1 MMPLRTVMDMALGH
15 QAEGP
20 HPPSH
25 HRSGAHQAWCPVYG
39 DLSAGAGPGPTV
51 GRRRPKRRDD
61 SGLTTL
67 EWLLIVA
74 AVAGLAALA
83 VVLVQSVVDDTAE
96 EVGGS
101 NARLTAARIFIGYI
115 DDKALAETDVEDKAA
130 YTRQNLRFARKCDEV
145 DVLYTDVV
153 GLKSYWIWPGTGGDP
168 GTYTV
173 EQWRKNFIIQ
183 PGEEEP
189 RAGCRLLLN
198 GKEISSCC

>member
-1 MMPLRTVMDMALGH
+1 MPLRTVMDMALGH

-25 HRSGAHQAWCPVYG
+25 HPSGAHQAWCPVYG

-51 GRRRPKRRDD
+51 GRRRPKCRDD

-101 NARLTAARIFIGYI
+101 NARLTAARIATGYI
-115 DDKALAETDVEDKAA
+115 DDLALKETDVLTKAA
-130 YTRQNLRFARKCDEV
+130 YTRQNLRFARKCAGV
-145 DVLYTDVV
+145 DVMYYDVK
-153 GLKSYWIWPGTGGDP
+153 GLSSYWIWPGRAATGHI
-168 GTYTV
+168 YTGAV
-173 EQWRKNFIIQ
+173 ETEFYNSAR
-183 PGEEEP
+183 
-189 RAGCRLLLN
+189 RH
-198 GKEISSCC
+198 